1 MNKWLFLALLGG
13 AAYCLSTHTPR
24 SHSRRSQR
32 TDDVQQREDDLDEA
46 LRESFPASDPPSPTS
61 PHA

>member
-13 AAYCLSTHTPR
+13 AVYCLTTHTPPP
-24 SHSRRSQR
+24 HTRRSQR
-32 TDDVQQREDDLDEA
+32 KDDIQEREDDLDEA

-61 PHA
+61 PQP

>member
-13 AAYCLSTHTPR
+13 AAYCLATYTPR
-24 SHSRRSQR
+24 SHTRRSQR
-32 TDDVQQREDDLDEA
+32 TQDVQKREDDLDEA

-61 PHA
+61 PQP